1 MQKEFESLASRCQEK
16 YPALRSP
23 GIRSGFL
30 FLNFFLI
37 IMAYYQVKPASRSLF
52 IESLSSSRMPYVWMA
67 SALAMGF
74 FITWYHR
81 LVERHSRIHVVLGTC
96 LSVSAILLAF
106 RLAFTQ
112 PGTVQSVL
120 FYVFV
125 DIMGVVLVEQ
135 FWSLT
140 NSIYTTAEGK
150 TWFGIVGSGGL
161 VGGVAGGWAAAL
173 LIKHTP
179 LKTPDLLV
187 ISAGTVLLISAL
199 TWAMDRIGLYCE
211 VERANHTLPAT
222 HGWQILGQSRYFL
235 LIAAILLLAQIAS
248 PFVEYQFLNTVERVY
263 TEMDA
268 RTAFLSMF
276 FGTMG
281 LISIGINVVITPL
294 VTRFLGTIAGLLVQ
308 PVMMGL
314 CSWGFL
320 LHPTLFFSGATKIS
334 DRALSYSIN
343 RASKELLYVPVDPVL
358 IYQAKAW
365 IDMFGYRTFKV
376 AGSVLILLMTQWLPV
391 TMSVNEL
398 SWFTIVICGL
408 WVMFVMFLRQ
418 EYIVIYQKT
427 Q

>member
-1 MQKEFESLASRCQEK
+1 VQKEFESLASRCQEK

-67 SALAMGF
+67 SAVAMGF

-81 LVERHSRIHVVLGTC
+81 LVERHSRMHVVLGTC

-140 NSIYTTAEGK
+140 NSIYTTPEGK

-187 ISAGTVLLISAL
+187 ISAGIILLISVL
-199 TWAMDRIGLYCE
+199 TWAMGRIGLYCE
-211 VERANHTLPAT
+211 VERANHTPPPT
-222 HGWQILGQSRYFL
+222 HGWQSLGQSRYFL
-235 LIAAILLLAQIAS
+235 LIAALLLLAQIAS
-248 PFVEYQFLNTVERVY
+248 PFIEYQFLNTVERAY

-376 AGSVLILLMTQWLPV
+376 AGSVLILVMTQWLPV
-391 TMSVNEL
+391 TMSIHEL
-398 SWFTIVICGL
+398 SWFTIAICSL

-427 Q
+427 P

>member
-1 MQKEFESLASRCQEK
+1 
-16 YPALRSP
+16 
-23 GIRSGFL
+23 L

-81 LVERHSRIHVVLGTC
+81 LVARHSRIHVVLGTC

-125 DIMGVVLVEQ
+125 DLMGVVLVEQ

-140 NSIYTTAEGK
+140 NSIYTTSEGK

-187 ISAGTVLLISAL
+187 ISAGTVLLISVL

-211 VERANHTLPAT
+211 VERANHTLP
-222 HGWQILGQSRYFL
+222 
-235 LIAAILLLAQIAS
+235 
-248 PFVEYQFLNTVERVY
+248 
-263 TEMDA
+263 
-268 RTAFLSMF
+268 
-276 FGTMG
+276 
-281 LISIGINVVITPL
+281 
-294 VTRFLGTIAGLLVQ
+294 
-308 PVMMGL
+308 
-314 CSWGFL
+314 
-320 LHPTLFFSGATKIS
+320 
-334 DRALSYSIN
+334 
-343 RASKELLYVPVDPVL
+343 
-358 IYQAKAW
+358 
-365 IDMFGYRTFKV
+365 
-376 AGSVLILLMTQWLPV
+376 LMTGR
-391 TMSVNEL
+391 
-398 SWFTIVICGL
+398 SWARAATFS
-408 WVMFVMFLRQ
+408 
-418 EYIVIYQKT
+418 
-427 Q
+427 

>member
-67 SALAMGF
+67 SAVAMGF

-96 LSVSAILLAF
+96 LSVSAILLIF

-140 NSIYTTAEGK
+140 NSIYTTPEGK

-179 LKTPDLLV
+179 LKAPDLLV
-187 ISAGTVLLISAL
+187 ISAGTVLLISVL

-211 VERANHTLPAT
+211 VERASHTLPPT
-222 HGWQILGQSRYFL
+222 HGWQILSQSRYFL
-235 LIAAILLLAQIAS
+235 LIAALLLLAQIAS

-427 Q
+427 P

>member
-1 MQKEFESLASRCQEK
+1 
-16 YPALRSP
+16 
-23 GIRSGFL
+23 
-30 FLNFFLI
+30 
-37 IMAYYQVKPASRSLF
+37 
-52 IESLSSSRMPYVWMA
+52 
-67 SALAMGF
+67 MGF

-96 LSVSAILLAF
+96 LSISVTLLAF
-106 RLAFTQ
+106 RLASDQ
-112 PGTVQSVL
+112 PGPVQSVL

-140 NSIYTTAEGK
+140 NSIYTTPEGK

-161 VGGVAGGWAAAL
+161 AGGVAGGWAAAL
-173 LIKHTP
+173 LLKCTP

-187 ISAGTVLLISAL
+187 TSAGIILLISVL
-199 TWAMDRIGLYCE
+199 TWVMGRIGLYCE
-211 VERANHTLPAT
+211 VERANHTLPPN
-222 HGWQILGQSRYFL
+222 HGWQILRQNRYFL
-235 LIAAILLLAQIAS
+235 LIAALLLLAQIAS
-248 PFVEYQFLNTVERVY
+248 PFVEYQFLNTVERAY

-281 LISIGINVVITPL
+281 LISIGINVMITPL

-334 DRALSYSIN
+334 DRALSYSIS

-391 TMSVNEL
+391 TMSVHQL
-398 SWFTIVICGL
+398 SWFTIAICSL

-418 EYIVIYQKT
+418 EYKVIYQKT
-427 Q
+427 